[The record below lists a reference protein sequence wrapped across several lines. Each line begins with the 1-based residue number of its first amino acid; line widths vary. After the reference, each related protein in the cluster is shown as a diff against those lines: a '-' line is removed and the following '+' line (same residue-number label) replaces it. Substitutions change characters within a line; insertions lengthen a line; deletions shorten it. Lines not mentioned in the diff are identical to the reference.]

1 MPQINAEAEIKDY
14 EAIVNAT
21 QAKTG
26 KVTTKHFHTIA
37 VIGKGSYG
45 KVLLVVKKDTGQ
57 RYALKILK
65 KDEIIKRNQF
75 EHTMAERRILV
86 SFCVLISF
94 SKVSTTPSQSRWT
107 TPFSQKTSSSSV
119 WSIAQVVNFSFI
131 SPRQVDLSRMQRDS
145 TPQTSCQLSSICIR

>member
-1 MPQINAEAEIKDY
+1 MKAEAEIKDY

-45 KVLLVVKKDTGQ
+45 KVLLVVKRDTGQ

-65 KDEIIKRNQF
+65 KDEIIKRN
-75 EHTMAERRILV
+75 
-86 SFCVLISF
+86 
-94 SKVSTTPSQSRWT
+94 
-107 TPFSQKTSSSSV
+107 
-119 WSIAQVVNFSFI
+119 
-131 SPRQVDLSRMQRDS
+131 
-145 TPQTSCQLSSICIR
+145 

>member
-86 SFCVLISF
+86 SFCALISF
-94 SKVSTTPSQSRWT
+94 SKVSTTPSQSKWT
-107 TPFSQKTSSSSV
+107 TPFSQKTSSFSV

-131 SPRQVDLSRMQRDS
+131 SPKQVDLSRMQRDS